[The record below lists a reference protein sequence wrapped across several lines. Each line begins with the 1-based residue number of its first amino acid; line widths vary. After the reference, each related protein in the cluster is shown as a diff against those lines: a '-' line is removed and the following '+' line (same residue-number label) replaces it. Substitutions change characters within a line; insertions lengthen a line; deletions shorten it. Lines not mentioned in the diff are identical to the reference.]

1 MDWKLLIS
9 VAGLLWGIGL
19 AVWTRYV
26 AGQSATKDEIK
37 QLKEENNTLEVRLA
51 RVETRLDQ
59 VPGAAVVHKIEV
71 AVSALEGDI
80 KRLSA
85 SVEPVARSV
94 RRIEDYLL
102 NERRGDR

>member
-26 AGQSATKDEIK
+26 ASQSATKEEIRRL
-37 QLKEENNTLEVRLA
+37 QEEQAELEVRLA
-51 RVETRLDQ
+51 RTETRLEQ
-59 VPGAAVVHKIEV
+59 VPGAEAVHKIEV
-71 AVSALEGDI
+71 AVSALEGDLKKI
-80 KRLSA
+80 SA
-85 SVEPVARSV
+85 TVEPIARST

-102 NERRGDR
+102 NERRGK